1 MTDSEPQVRC
11 EIQEIDGAGHLARIT
26 IDNPPRLNVVSSALI
41 RQLTD
46 VVRALYTDSALRVVI
61 VTGAGHQAFV
71 GGADVRELVEL
82 DPTSAGHYIT
92 SLHLACAA
100 LRKTPVPIIARVD
113 GCCLGAG
120 LEIAISC
127 DLRVASATSTFGMP
141 EVKLGLPSV
150 IEAVVC
156 DASSDLGRHA
166 SWFTP
171 VSRSR
176 QTRHSPAVWSRGSC
190 SQRNST
196 PPSMSGRVRLPA
208 PGRGLFAFR
217 RSWYDAGMMCRWTT
231 RLWRASTHLQLR
243 TRPTSHVFG
252 CDGSS
257 TGGGR
262 SDLGRRD
269 PRT

>member
-71 GGADVRELVEL
+71 GGADIRELVEL

-150 IEAVVC
+150 IEAVVLRRLIGPGKTRQLVYTGESIAADEALAC
-156 DASSDLGRHA
+156 GLVERVVQPEELDTAVDEWARAIASAGPRAIRLQKELVRRWDDVPLDHA
-166 SWFTP
+166 IVAGIHSFTTAYTTDEP
-171 VSRSR
+171 RLR
-176 QTRHSPAVWSRGSC
+176 M
-190 SQRNST
+190 QRF
-196 PPSMSGRVRLPA
+196 LD
-208 PGRGLFAFR
+208 R
-217 RSWYDAGMMCRWTT
+217 RREE
-231 RLWRASTHLQLR
+231 RPRAT
-243 TRPTSHVFG
+243 
-252 CDGSS
+252 
-257 TGGGR
+257 
-262 SDLGRRD
+262 
-269 PRT
+269 